1 MRCRIPRGHGTWP
14 MLAVA
19 FLAVALMPGRAMAQ
33 EASTFPSRAVT
44 LVVPFSASSGGDL
57 MARQLAP
64 RLARLWGQSVVVDNK
79 PGASGIIGSAL
90 VARAA
95 PDGHTLLLTA
105 NTLAI
110 TPATHK
116 NQPYDPLTGFSPIT
130 KLADAGLALAVNPRV
145 QARDLPALI
154 AHARSQ
160 PGQLNYASPG
170 SGTPQHFSME
180 LLKSHLN
187 IDIQH
192 VPYSGISGALGDV
205 IGGQV
210 DMIFSVPKM
219 VAAQAE
225 AGKLRVLAVSS
236 PARSPLL
243 PAVPTLKELGMEGLD
258 AVNGWYM
265 VLAPAKT
272 SPALVRKLQEG
283 FSSVMRMPEV
293 QADMDKLGLSV
304 SLGSPA
310 QAKALIADDMARW
323 QALARQ
329 LNIPKN

>member
-1 MRCRIPRGHGTWP
+1 MMHRTPRGHGARG
-14 MLAVA
+14 MLLAVFFTA
-19 FLAVALMPGRAMAQ
+19 ASLPAAVQAQAAAGFPG
-33 EASTFPSRAVT
+33 RAVT

-64 RLARLWGQSVVVDNK
+64 RLAKLWGQPVVVDNK

-116 NQPYDPLTGFSPIT
+116 HQPYDPATSFSPIT
-130 KLADAGLALAVNPRV
+130 KLADAALALAVNPRV
-145 QARDLPALI
+145 QAKDLPALI
-154 AHARSQ
+154 AYARSQ
-160 PGQLNYASPG
+160 PGKLNYASPG
-170 SGTPQHFSME
+170 NGTPQHFSME
-180 LLKSHLN
+180 LLKSHLD

-192 VPYSGISGALGDV
+192 VPYSGIAGALSDV

-210 DMIFSVPKM
+210 DMVFSVPKM

-225 AGKLRVLAVSS
+225 AGKLRVLAVTSA
-236 PARSPLL
+236 ARSPLL
-243 PAVPTLKELGMEGLD
+243 PSVPTLKEQGIGGLE

-265 VLAPAKT
+265 VLAPAKA
-272 SPALVRKLQEG
+272 SPELVRKLNEDIA
-283 FSSVMRMPEV
+283 SVMHMPEV
-293 QADMDKLGLSV
+293 KAEMDNLGLTV
-304 SLGSPA
+304 SLDSPS
-310 QAKALIADDMARW
+310 QAKALIMDDMARW
-323 QALARQ
+323 QALARKLHIQ
-329 LNIPKN
+329 KN